1 MGETDQNPIDSQE
14 EDDLR
19 YYEAYLQEVNA
30 YNQSAEDGNKLTTVT
45 HDEIKAFAKKN
56 NIPISE
62 AVTQQIGIAMESIQK
77 QVLGEDKQEPESPVN
92 KQEELTTFQRMASKD
107 ALGGEML
114 PSTYYEKNTLN
125 SELNKQEKLFE
136 ELTTFK
142 KQQENELLQIET
154 LLSRLLDGVSER
166 KVSKDSNTNLDN
178 IKKQYDEYLKKLTQ
192 ERQTV
197 LDKYNQTKEHL
208 EKIEGNLKGIQD
220 AVSTESDS
228 NELPSQVTNFR
239 ADTIDLKPLEPFNT
253 IPQDTYSK
261 LGEMVTKFGGGTGSI
276 RSGET
281 LERDLA
287 KAETPSKEE
296 KTSITLEP
304 QKQEIAPPS
313 PVIPPPQ
320 STTETSSNDN
330 EESTPV
336 PQPSRVP
343 APSKLEPQQ
352 TSSPDTTSNS
362 EFSEGIGQP
371 HDSSNKIEDVIKG
384 MRERL
389 QTEFPETDNKSDSNN
404 GMEFIPKTESPK
416 LDIEEP
422 ISLEL
427 PSELPGK
434 DVFDSSLEGD
444 SEINLEILDNTKLT
458 NALLE
463 QLISSVIPALATNN
477 ITNNLGGPQAGN
489 QGMPMQIPV
498 PNNNFS
504 KNTKDPGI
512 PDIPGER
519 VRSLEFTV

>member
-1 MGETDQNPIDSQE
+1 MGETDQNPADKQE
-14 EDDLR
+14 EDNLR
-19 YYEAYLQEVNA
+19 YYEAYLQEVDT
-30 YNQSAEDGNKLTTVT
+30 YNQSAEDKNKIATVT
-45 HDEIKAFAKKN
+45 HDEIKNFAKKN
-56 NIPISE
+56 NISINE
-62 AVTQQIGIAMESIQK
+62 AVTRIAIESIQK
-77 QVLGEDKQEPESPVN
+77 QVLGEDKQEPESPAN
-92 KQEELTTFQRMASKD
+92 KQEELTTFERMASKD

-114 PSTYYEKNTLN
+114 PSTYYEENTLN
-125 SELNKQEKLFE
+125 SELDKQEKLFE
-136 ELTTFK
+136 ELTNFK
-142 KQQENELLQIET
+142 KQQENELLQIDT

-166 KVSKDSNTNLDN
+166 KVSKDENANIDD

-208 EKIEGNLKGIQD
+208 EKIEDNLKSIQD
-220 AVSTESDS
+220 IVSTEADSDS
-228 NELPSQVTNFR
+228 NELSSQVTDFR
-239 ADTIDLKPLEPFNT
+239 ADTIDLKSLEPFNT
-253 IPQDTYSK
+253 IPQDTYSE
-261 LGEMVTKFGGGTGSI
+261 LGKTVTKFGAGTGSI
-276 RSGET
+276 RSGAT

-287 KAETPSKEE
+287 KAQTSSKEE
-296 KTSITLEP
+296 KAPTTLEP

-313 PVIPPPQ
+313 PVVPPPQ
-320 STTETSSNDN
+320 PTTEASSNEN
-330 EESTPV
+330 EKSTPV
-336 PQPSRVP
+336 PQPSRAP

-352 TSSPDTTSNS
+352 ISSPDLALDS

-371 HDSSNKIEDVIKG
+371 YDPSKEIEGVMDGI
-384 MRERL
+384 RNRL
-389 QTEFPETDNKSDSNN
+389 QTEFPETDNKSDSSN
-404 GMEFIPKTESPK
+404 GMEFIPKTESRK

-463 QLISSVIPALATNN
+463 QLISVIPTLATNN
-477 ITNNLGGPQAGN
+477 IMNNVGAPQTGN

-504 KNTKDPGI
+504 KNTKEPGI
-512 PDIPGER
+512 PAIPGER
-519 VRSLEFTV
+519 AASLNYIV